1 MDLYDDHAIVG
12 MTVQILLD
20 NLRIP
25 TNIRIF
31 LRFLKIINFLGFVQF
46 YLIDLIGCCFF
57 HFQSNDKG
65 IR

>member
-25 TNIRIF
+25 TNIRICSTF
-31 LRFLKIINFLGFVQF
+31 FENNQF
-46 YLIDLIGCCFF
+46 SWFCSILLD
-57 HFQSNDKG
+57 
-65 IR
+65 